1 MPMTSIYMTSNAYG
15 PKYDLRQ
22 GQVYLLDSVLDAALI
37 TELTTPHPVLGYA
50 AATTVIPPYLVPTDS
65 GLNGS

>member
-1 MPMTSIYMTSNAYG
+1 MTPVYMNSNAYG

-22 GQVYLLDSVLDAALI
+22 GQVYLLDPVVDAALL
-37 TELTTPHPVLGYA
+37 TELTTPHPTLGYA
-50 AATTVIPPYLVPTDS
+50 AATTVIPPNLVPTDS